1 MPTGI
6 PYSWY
11 ANSWRPTNFDDAGN
25 TNTFKY
31 SEEEWN
37 RMTPAQQSAQVQFNT
52 IGGGTDSQEYRD
64 IQDRYRQQFG
74 GDANIAL
81 ADLFR
86 DDKLKDPSGRWTDP
100 ITGAQFT
107 HHDNVREYQ
116 NKLTPLTGILT
127 VLTAGMAANAGLLGA
142 GVGEGASSAAP
153 GWASTYG
160 AETAAG
166 GLSGGAAGVAPG
178 AATSLLGSSSALPG
192 LMSHVQPS
200 QFNSMLDGSSSLFNL
215 PESGGLFSGLTDSL
229 TNPSNL
235 LRLAGTGQALAGLLG
250 GDKPSGNSGSSGSNG
265 PGKGG
270 GGGSLN
276 LQRDPYTPNAITMA
290 QLQNMQYARP
300 PGGY

>member
-11 ANSWRPTNFDDAGN
+11 RDNFISGNVDDAGIGSRPM
-25 TNTFKY
+25 
-31 SEEEWN
+31 SEEDWN
-37 RMTPAQQSAQVQFNT
+37 RLSQNERLGMIGTTSYGPNSNDPLLQQIMQ
-52 IGGGTDSQEYRD
+52 
-64 IQDRYRQQFG
+64 RYQGAGFG
-74 GDANIAL
+74 GQDVRNVSIYNN
-81 ADLFR
+81 
-86 DDKLKDPSGRWTDP
+86 DKFIDPSRVFTDQETGTRWTP
-100 ITGAQFT
+100 QE
-107 HHDNVREYQ
+107 NMREYQ
-116 NKLTPLTGILT
+116 NRLTPLTGILT

-160 AETAAG
+160 AETAG
-166 GLSGGAAGVAPG
+166 GALSGGASGLGASAAAGLSGAP
-178 AATSLLGSSSALPG
+178 A
-192 LMSHVQPS
+192 LMSHVPSS
-200 QFNSMLDGSSSLFNL
+200 QFNSMLDGSSSLFNV

-229 TNPSNL
+229 TSPSGL
-235 LRLAGTGQALAGLLG
+235 LRLAGTGQTLAGLFG
-250 GDKPSGNSGSSGSNG
+250 GDKPSGNSGSSGNNG